1 MKTITFFNV
10 RENKMKFN
18 NIKIESINT
27 NVFTILLLFCSLSA
41 NSIFP
46 LESISFE
53 DALWS
58 QVQAL
63 SLADYKK
70 SLKEEVKDHKNWRKT
85 IQTVFQKLKS
95 NSGNANFEIQFAIIK
110 DSSFNAFAF
119 PGGQFIIHAGLLD
132 ELDRMIVKDTSSK
145 PESTE
150 FIKFREAYFAPV
162 VGHELGHY
170 YNRHSFKSYLAK
182 IENKKSDDENEESR
196 NLELDADVSGILL
209 LQKSGYDINYFTK
222 ILKYLNELRQKELT
236 AGSKVIPYLQSH
248 PSPHERLSHI
258 NTEHKDLHTW
268 AAKMEYVFADI
279 QTSRKLDQ
287 AVKELD
293 DALNTYPDNLDF
305 QKAKAVA
312 LHKIWLE
319 SALLEDLKLKSIVD
333 LPSFRDNMVFD
344 KKAQKSLTKKIPGDR
359 AKFNKALTAYRNLMK
374 ENKEPWFVSNFAVL
388 LVYSPEKQDEANAIK
403 LAKSA
408 FKADQSIQTLNNLAL
423 CHSIAISEGN
433 AKLSREIFR
442 EMARNLEGDVE
453 DFFKGQTRDSEAIS
467 LVRDLKKALKSK
479 EAQDEDISTVI
490 LNLALN
496 EISFTKGITNVYFTQ
511 YDSESKWAEY
521 LSKLT
526 SLPFPEKEQG
536 KPTVIDGIHLGTS
549 IKELLAAWKTPD
561 RKPKVEDGF
570 EIWYYD
576 QKSAK
581 VSMRDGFIQQI
592 LLYGE
597 DSPPLGDIKVGS
609 EKFLVEQTLGKK
621 YKKQNRYFIFEQKEK
636 IGLSFDEDKVER
648 VIVFE

>member
-1 MKTITFFNV
+1 MLNLIRFPNAKYHNV
-10 RENKMKFN
+10 
-18 NIKIESINT
+18 KIISI
-27 NVFTILLLFCSLSA
+27 ILLFCILPA
-41 NSIFP
+41 NTVLP

-70 SLKEEVKDHKNWRKT
+70 SLKEEIKDYKNWRKT
-85 IQTVFQKLKS
+85 IQTVFQKLKA
-95 NSGNANFEIQFAIIK
+95 NSGNANFELHFAILK
-110 DSSFNAFAF
+110 DVSFNAFAF
-119 PGGQFIIHAGLLD
+119 PGGQFIIHSGLLD
-132 ELDRMIVKDTSSK
+132 ELDRMIVKDTGSK

-150 FIKFREAYFAPV
+150 FFKYREAYFAPV
-162 VGHELGHY
+162 IGHELGHY
-170 YNRHSFKSYLAK
+170 YNRHSFKSYLSK
-182 IENKKSDDENEESR
+182 IENKKSDDENEENR
-196 NLELDADVSGILL
+196 NLELDADISGILL
-209 LQKSGYDINYFTK
+209 LQKSGYDIKYFTH
-222 ILKYLNELRQKELT
+222 ILKYLNELRQKELS
-236 AGSKVIPYLQSH
+236 AGGKSIPYFQTH
-248 PSPHERLSHI
+248 PSPHERLSQI
-258 NTEHKDLHTW
+258 NTEHKDLHAW

-279 QTSRKLDQ
+279 QISRKLDN

-374 ENKEPWFVSNFAVL
+374 ENKEPWFVSNFAVI

-408 FKADQSIQTLNNLAL
+408 FKADASIQTLNNLAF

-433 AKLSREIFR
+433 TKLSRELFR
-442 EMARNLEGDVE
+442 EIARNLEDDVE
-453 DFFKGQTRDSEAIS
+453 VFFKGQPRDNEAIS
-467 LVRDLKKALKSK
+467 LVRDLKKAMKSK
-479 EAQDEDISTVI
+479 ESSDEDISTVI
-490 LNLALN
+490 LNLAIN
-496 EISFTKGITNVYFTQ
+496 EISFTKGIANVYFNQ
-511 YDSESKWAEY
+511 YDSESKWAEF
-521 LSKLT
+521 LSKIT
-526 SLPFPEKEQG
+526 SVPLPSKEQG
-536 KPTVIDGIHLGTS
+536 KHTVVDGIHLGTS
-549 IKELLAAWKTPD
+549 IKDLLAAWKEPN

-581 VSMRDGFIQQI
+581 ISMRDGFVQQI

-597 DSPPLGDIKVGS
+597 DSPSLGDIKIGS
-609 EKFLVEQTLGKK
+609 EKFLVEQTLGNQ
-621 YKKQNRYFIFEQKEK
+621 YKKQNRYLIFERKEK

-648 VIVFE
+648 VILFE